1 MKIINKFSWLICIVT
16 MLSLGSCS
24 WEELPAYDDANIDQV
39 QFYCRYASPTDKDP
53 ITGEAMIRNVQL
65 SVNDLSINTD
75 AGTVSL
81 TVSATNQKASIP
93 ESVYSAMALNNL
105 VCSVTISTAAR
116 IEKTDNHKA
125 LGLPD
130 DWTSPHAFVVT
141 AANGNKKNWT
151 ITVNGL
157 NK

>member
-1 MKIINKFSWLICIVT
+1 MAI
-16 MLSLGSCS
+16 LSLSSCS
-24 WEELPAYDDANIDQV
+24 WEDLPAYDEANIEQI
-39 QFYCRYASPTDKDP
+39 QFYCRYVSPTDKDP

-65 SVNDLSINTD
+65 SVNNVSINTD

-81 TVSATNQKASIP
+81 NVSATNQKASIP

-105 VCSVTISTAAR
+105 VCSVTLSTAAR

-141 AANGNKKNWT
+141 AANGNKKTWT
-151 ITVNGL
+151 ITVNEL
-157 NK
+157 QK